1 MFSVQECI
9 FASSSFPGHASCPA
23 VTYGFFALGA
33 AFAASHQEPV
43 L

>member
-1 MFSVQECI
+1 MFCGQECV
-9 FASSSFPGHASCPA
+9 FASSSFPGHARCPA

-33 AFAASHQEPV
+33 AFATSYQEPV